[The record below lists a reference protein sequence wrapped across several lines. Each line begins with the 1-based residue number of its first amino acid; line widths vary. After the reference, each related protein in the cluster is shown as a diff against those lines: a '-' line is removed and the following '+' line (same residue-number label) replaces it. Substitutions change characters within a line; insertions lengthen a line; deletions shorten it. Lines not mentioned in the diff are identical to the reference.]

1 MKNTKILPILA
12 ALGLILAGTVALRSN
27 TKKPVALPVTQPAQ
41 APFASYLG
49 GSGLVEA
56 SNQNL
61 SIGTSLPGIVKLVAV
76 KVGERVQEGQVLFQ
90 IDDRELHADL
100 LLKEANLLKAQST
113 VLEAQASQADAGH
126 QYALVAHSLNSKAVS
141 LDDVQKRKDALGL
154 ANAKILSAQAA
165 VKASQADLFGTRTS
179 LARLV
184 VRAPMAGEVLQV
196 NVRAGEYAPTG
207 VLTTPLLRLGSLDQL
222 NVRVDIDEN
231 DAWRFTPGTRAKA
244 FLRGNRDL
252 NSFVTFV
259 RVEPYI
265 TPKVSLTGSSSERV
279 DTRVLQVI
287 YSFDRRALPAYVGQ
301 QMDVFIETPAVK
313 ATASSAGGRS

>member
-1 MKNTKILPILA
+1 MKNTKILPIVA
-12 ALGLILAGTVALRSN
+12 ALGLILAGVVALRSS
-27 TKKPVALPVTQPAQ
+27 TAKPVSVPITLPAQ
-41 APFASYLG
+41 APFAAYLG
-49 GSGLVEA
+49 GSGMVEA

-76 KVGERVQEGQVLFQ
+76 NVGARVKEGQILFQ
-90 IDDRELHADL
+90 IDDRELRADL
-100 LLKEANLLKAQST
+100 LLKEANLLKSESA
-113 VLEAQASQADAGH
+113 VLEAQASQADAGN

-154 ANAKILSAQAA
+154 ANARIVSAQAS
-165 VKASQADLFGTRTS
+165 VKASRAEVMATRTA
-179 LARLV
+179 LERLV

-287 YSFDRRALPAYVGQ
+287 YSFDRRTLPAYVGQ
-301 QMDVFIETPAVK
+301 QMDVFIETPPVK
-313 ATASSAGGRS
+313 SDATPAGGHS